1 MHNGSIL
8 KPPIPNLNN
17 TGIETWKV
25 RVRSHLRP
33 YAQHERHRDHF
44 CETRASSETFVK
56 NSHTEFNENSTNALG
71 ANNGSQVEGRHD
83 GSGVHIRAFTCH
95 FVKNA

>member
-17 TGIETWKV
+17 TGTEIWKV

-33 YAQHERHRDHF
+33 YVQHERHRVHF
-44 CETRASSETFVK
+44 CENRVSSKTSVK
-56 NSHTEFNENSTNALG
+56 ISHTEFHENSTNGLDT
-71 ANNGSQVEGRHD
+71 NNGSQVEGRQG
-83 GSGVHIRAFTCH
+83 GSGLHIKPFICH